1 MPRLVSLLTGSGM
14 AGPGCLRNCA
24 PTGALVTARNHFR
37 FSSFSRQT
45 ASSMSCEPA
54 TAPTASKLARTPAV
68 CKPCSGRPSLLGS
81 TTQRRFMALTNIPV
95 LATSYCPA
103 RLQRIG
109 ASQASASTTCC
120 SRRLHADLRLYLAL
134 NKSSAITSAFNPP
147 AAALVH
153 TRTLPTCSQ
162 DQTRQPIKQASA
174 RVVEMLAVWTGR
186 QPTSPARLPQPAVE
200 EGQPAL
206 AERPVAA
213 TVAQAGAV
221 PHAPTHRRDRLCLG
235 ADPNPIPRET
245 YRVLPAM

>member
-14 AGPGCLRNCA
+14 NCA

-81 TTQRRFMALTNIPV
+81 TTQRRFMARTNIPV

-120 SRRLHADLRLYLAL
+120 SRRLHTELRLYLAL

-147 AAALVH
+147 AASCIHEPCQHARK
-153 TRTLPTCSQ
+153 TRPGSQ
-162 DQTRQPIKQASA
+162 GVGAGSSR
-174 RVVEMLAVWTGR
+174 R
-186 QPTSPARLPQPAVE
+186 
-200 EGQPAL
+200 
-206 AERPVAA
+206 RP
-213 TVAQAGAV
+213 GSLRCW
-221 PHAPTHRRDRLCLG
+221 PSGPGD
-235 ADPNPIPRET
+235 
-245 YRVLPAM
+245 